1 MAFPKGKP
9 RPANAGR
16 KAGTPNHNTTAV
28 KDMLRGALDD
38 LGGKEFLVKAAVL
51 NPTSFLSL
59 VGRLIPNEVI
69 GNLTIEH
76 KLEIVD
82 LSDKGDK

>member
-1 MAFPKGKP
+1 MAGVLKGAGPGRPKGSQGKV
-9 RPANAGR
+9 
-16 KAGTPNHNTTAV
+16 TVAV
-28 KDMLRGALDD
+28 KELLRLSLDEV
-38 LGGKEFLVKAAVL
+38 GGKDYLVALARNEPKTYGGL
-51 NPTSFLSL
+51 I
-59 VGRLIPNEVI
+59 GKLIPNEVI